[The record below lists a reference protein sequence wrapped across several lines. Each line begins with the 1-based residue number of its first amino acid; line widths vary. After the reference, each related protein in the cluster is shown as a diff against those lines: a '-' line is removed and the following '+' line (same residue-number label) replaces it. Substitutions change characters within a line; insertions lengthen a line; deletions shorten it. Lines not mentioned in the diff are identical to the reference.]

1 VAPSSD
7 SYRLWVQRNE
17 NDMVVNV
24 NILADV
30 AFWAA
35 GWWDIVLTVL
45 LFATVALGVVAVFS
59 QPGRVE
65 LSPQRQ
71 AAIATGHA
79 DRKTVFE
86 NPVFRPLLWIL
97 LSITHHLNV
106 PRVKEYLRRQL
117 VAAGSPNYYTPEEYL
132 ALSLLAGLGLGA
144 VLEVVYVLT
153 TGRFS
158 LSTVVLGLIVGATLS
173 IYQIMDK
180 ASQRLRNI
188 TKQLP
193 YALDLVSL
201 AMGAGATFTEAVR
214 TITRENDTDALNV
227 ECKALLAEIELGTT
241 RQAALQNLA
250 RRAPLTS
257 VQNLVASVTQAE
269 QLGTPLATVLHDQ
282 ATLLRMQRSARAEN
296 KAAVASVRVL
306 VPCLLL
312 VAAVIF
318 TVFGPAIIR
327 IVRGGMF

>member
-1 VAPSSD
+1 
-7 SYRLWVQRNE
+7 
-17 NDMVVNV
+17 MVEHGY
-24 NILADV
+24 ILADV
-30 AFWAA
+30 GFWSA
-35 GWWDIVLTVL
+35 GVWDVVLSVL
-45 LFATVALGVVAVFS
+45 LFGTVALGVVAVFS

-71 AAIATGHA
+71 AAIATGHE

-86 NPVFRPLLWIL
+86 NPIFRPLLWIL
-97 LSITHHLNV
+97 LSVSYHLNL
-106 PRVKEYLRRQL
+106 PRAKGFLRRQL
-117 VAAGSPNYYTPEEYL
+117 IAAGSPNYYTAEEYL
-132 ALSLLAGLGLGA
+132 ALSLLAGLGLGI
-144 VLEVVYVLT
+144 VLEVVYVLA
-153 TGRFS
+153 TGQFS
-158 LSTVVLGLIVGATLS
+158 LSTIVLGVIVGSSLS
-173 IYQIMDK
+173 IYQVVDK
-180 ASQRLRNI
+180 ASKRLRDI

-201 AMGAGATFTEAVR
+201 AMGAGATFTEALR

-227 ECKALLAEIELGTT
+227 EFKALLAEIELGTT
-241 RQAALQNLA
+241 RQAALQNFA
-250 RRAPLTS
+250 RRSPLTS
-257 VQNLVASVTQAE
+257 VRSLVASVTQAE

-296 KAAVASVRVL
+296 KAAVASVRIL

>member
-1 VAPSSD
+1 MMD
-7 SYRLWVQRNE
+7 
-17 NDMVVNV
+17 NV

-30 AFWAA
+30 AFWA
-35 GWWDIVLTVL
+35 GGVWDVVLSVL
-45 LFATVALGVVAVFS
+45 LFGAVGAGIVAVFS

-71 AAIATGHA
+71 AAIATGHE

-86 NPVFRPLLWIL
+86 NPIFRPILWIL
-97 LSITHHLNV
+97 LSVSHHLNL
-106 PRVKEYLRRQL
+106 PRAKGYLRQQL
-117 VAAGSPNYYTPEEYL
+117 IAAGSPNYYTPEEYL
-132 ALSLLAGLGLGA
+132 ALSLLAGLGLGL
-144 VLEVVYVLT
+144 VLEVIYVVT
-153 TGRFS
+153 TGQFS
-158 LSTVVLGLIVGATLS
+158 VSTLLMGLVIGLALS
-173 IYQIMDK
+173 IYQIVDK
-180 ASQRLRNI
+180 ASKRLRDI

-201 AMGAGATFTEAVR
+201 AMGAGATFTEALR
-214 TITRENDTDALNV
+214 TITRENDEEALNV
-227 ECKALLAEIELGTT
+227 EFKALLAEIELGTT
-241 RQAALQNLA
+241 RQQALQNLA

-257 VQNLVASVTQAE
+257 VQSLVASVIQAE